1 MKRLFFSSM
10 FAIGFLVSSVSY
22 AGDFP
27 APISGIGDSS
37 IIKRYSITY
46 DPKTVFVMASGV
58 DREGAINFARSGQ
71 AAMLLARLSKD
82 DVLSKDEASY
92 SDETILKRINN
103 STYAPFLGEL
113 ESEISNY
120 IKNERDYI
128 KSSEALSKDK
138 ALKEKAVK
146 NISRNIT
153 TEFFII
159 CPTELY
165 HQEGHPEGVRKG
177 KYPFSEYQLE
187 KDNFH
192 IKIDAGT
199 YSQGSLTFNRVDG
212 DFLQRFSPVATN
224 IAGDKKYDFKF
235 SEDDWIRVK
244 KAQRDSDNKV
254 SSCVIQKLI
263 NPYYVENRHEY
274 NLVDTLGFVFL
285 DADGK
290 VIVEAK

>member
-58 DREGAINFARSGQ
+58 DREGAINFARSGK
-71 AAMLLARLSKD
+71 AAMLLAD
-82 DVLSKDEASY
+82 EVLSGSY
-92 SDETILKRINN
+92 SDETILKRITNAPRL
-103 STYAPFLGEL
+103 YDPFLGEL

-138 ALKEKAVK
+138 ALREKVVK

-159 CPTELY
+159 CPTEID
-165 HQEGHPEGVRKG
+165 HPEGVRKG
-177 KYPFSEYQLE
+177 KYPFYESYLE

-192 IKIDAGT
+192 IKKVDADT
-199 YSQGSLTFNRVDG
+199 LTFNLVDG
-212 DFLQRFSPVATN
+212 TFLQRFSPVATKTT
-224 IAGDKKYDFKF
+224 AGDKKYDFKF

-263 NPYYVENRHEY
+263 NPYYVESRHAY

-290 VIVEAK
+290 IIVEAK